1 MKKIVAIVLSLVMVL
16 GLATTA
22 FAAKETTY
30 EGLYMTATDG
40 VTKYDD
46 VDVTITPAKAVKY
59 DKVTGYIDTPGNIEL
74 VTLSLLDGMVKMT
87 GYYFVDTLA
96 EADAVIYKDA
106 ARKQIMFYV
115 AELEASD
122 GFAGRRPLTYVEGV
136 PFANFGEDC
145 GEFYYEAD
153 ADLKYFTVKGDATEA
168 VYEEDKNGDV
178 CVMYGDKLYYVSA
191 LADATVDHT
200 PVFEIKN
207 GKYVAIECGACDAVA
222 VEAPNAMS
230 IPKGSDVTGLPANWY
245 WVAAAVEAPA
255 TDKVESAQTFDA
267 GIAMYVG
274 MSVMAAAGSAVV
286 LKKKD

>member
-1 MKKIVAIVLSLVMVL
+1 MKKIVALVLSLVMVL

-22 FAAKETTY
+22 FAAKEVTY
-30 EGLYMTATDG
+30 EGLYLTGTDA

-46 VDVTITPAKAVKY
+46 VDVTVTPAKAVKY
-59 DKVTGYIDTPGNIEL
+59 DKVTGFVDTPGNIEL
-74 VTLSLLDGMVKMT
+74 VTLTVGGMVKMT
-87 GYYFVDTLA
+87 GFYFVDTLA
-96 EADAVIYKDA
+96 EADAVLYKDA
-106 ARKQIMFYV
+106 ARKQVMFYV
-115 AELEASD
+115 AQLEESD

-145 GEFYYEAD
+145 GQVYYEAD
-153 ADLKYFTVKGDATEA
+153 ADLKYFTVKGDTAFT
-168 VYEEDKNGDV
+168 VYEEDENGDV

-191 LADATVDHT
+191 LVEGKVAHT

-207 GKYVAIECGACDAVA
+207 GEYVSIECGACDAVA

-230 IPKGSDVTGLPANWY
+230 IPLLADTTNLPANWY
-245 WVAAAVEAPA
+245 WVAAAAPEAG
-255 TDKVESAQTFDA
+255 DKVESAETFDA